1 MIIVEVVSMYDYEK
15 VARDMDVLKE
25 DFKNKYEFAFKKFT
39 NNIANKL
46 YDVSKRNGYKINIE
60 RITDNIIYML
70 KEYSKYKKF
79 MIDLVDLISNAKKT
93 NWTTEHTEYEID
105 QIKQRMKRISLPD
118 AFSEIKRD
126 LVRLS
131 INSRMLEEIIYDTKN
146 SFNKL
151 CNEVTRLNEEL
162 INETKTALNRNI
174 ININNNQQL
183 PTNISINNDIN
194 NTVGNNDPIS
204 FRGIDFESVKQRC
217 TQAFEMVRNGQMTT
231 EQTIAFLENEFS
243 IQAPD
248 DIMKLIVNLEWEL
261 PANNKEL
268 SEFLKTKKEEIK
280 SIISEKNKKDELSS
294 AFL

>member
-25 DFKNKYEFAFKKFT
+25 DFKNKYEFAFKKLT

-151 CNEVTRLNEEL
+151 CDEVTQLNEEL

-194 NTVGNNDPIS
+194 NTVSNNDPIS
-204 FRGIDFESVKQRC
+204 FRGIDFESVKRRC

>member
-1 MIIVEVVSMYDYEK
+1 MYDYEK

>member
-1 MIIVEVVSMYDYEK
+1 MYDYEK

-25 DFKNKYEFAFKKFT
+25 DFKNKYESAFKKFT
-39 NNIANKL
+39 NNIGNKL

-60 RITDNIIYML
+60 RITDNINYML

-105 QIKQRMKRISLPD
+105 QIKQRMKRTSLPD
-118 AFSEIKRD
+118 AFSKIKRD

-131 INSRMLEEIIYDTKN
+131 INSRMLEEIIHDTKN
-146 SFNKL
+146 SFNEL
-151 CNEVTRLNEEL
+151 CDEVTQLNEEL
-162 INETKTALNRNI
+162 INETKTILNRNI

-183 PTNISINNDIN
+183 PTNISINNDINYANDIN

-231 EQTIAFLENEFS
+231 EQAIAFLENEFS

-248 DIMKLIVNLEWEL
+248 DIMKLIINLEWEL

-280 SIISEKNKKDELSS
+280 SIISEKNKNDGLSS

>member
-1 MIIVEVVSMYDYEK
+1 MIIIEVINMYDYEK

-25 DFKNKYEFAFKKFT
+25 DFKNKYESAFKKFT

-151 CNEVTRLNEEL
+151 CDEVTQLNEEL

>member
-1 MIIVEVVSMYDYEK
+1 MYDYEK

-60 RITDNIIYML
+60 RITDNINYML

>member
-1 MIIVEVVSMYDYEK
+1 MYDYEK

-131 INSRMLEEIIYDTKN
+131 INSRMLEEIIYYTKN